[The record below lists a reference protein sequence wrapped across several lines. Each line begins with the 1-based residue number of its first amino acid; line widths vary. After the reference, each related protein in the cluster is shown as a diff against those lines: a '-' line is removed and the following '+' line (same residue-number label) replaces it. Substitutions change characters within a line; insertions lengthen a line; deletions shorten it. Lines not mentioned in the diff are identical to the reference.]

1 MSLLFRNQ
9 YIAVSRANRAYD
21 FLHYNTLTR
30 FWEKITPPV
39 IQGIYVNYANHP
51 IAEHTSHVTLVVGR
65 KRVRIGIQV
74 TRDILRPVLDDTW
87 ICIVRLLDGK
97 TFQNPFE
104 RLQKRDIPILT
115 QIDEPAQIGTRVV
128 NAPLAPILNEYD
140 EPPPLVIPT
149 YMPADYHTLYRDT
162 YDTLVP
168 MWYDISREEGS
179 NQNPNVIT
187 NRLVTRT
194 IEFSTNLIRHVNA
207 TRAIPTRI
215 ARMIA
220 TDAVEREEVCPIT
233 METITMETCAV
244 TSCFHVFERDS
255 LAMWHTV
262 HKTCPVC
269 KQGCSVVVID
279 SA

>member
-1 MSLLFRNQ
+1 MSVLFRNQ
-9 YIAVSRANRAYD
+9 YLAVSRANRTYD
-21 FLHYNTLTR
+21 FLHYNTGTHL
-30 FWEKITPPV
+30 WEKIAPPN
-39 IQGIYVNYANHP
+39 IQGIYVNYTQHP
-51 IAEHTSHVTLVVGR
+51 IAEVNTHVTLVVGR
-65 KRVRIGIQV
+65 KRVRIGIHV
-74 TRDILRPVLDDTW
+74 THDILKQTLDANW
-87 ICIVRLLDGK
+87 ICIVTLRDGK

-115 QIDEPAQIGTRVV
+115 QIDEPAQVGMRVV
-128 NAPLAPILNEYD
+128 NVPLDAILNEDD
-140 EPPPLVIPT
+140 EPPPLVIPN
-149 YMPADYHTLYRDT
+149 YIPADYHTFYRDT

-194 IEFSTNLIRHVNA
+194 IEFSANLIRHVNA

-233 METITMETCAV
+233 MEPITMETCAV

-279 SA
+279 SS